1 MPSKD
6 EKRAELLAALPHFTG
21 TERWFRHAM
30 NQRVTYTEGAQF
42 VAEKAGAY
50 WLLDEIAIVNKY
62 ERKVQREEFQVW
74 KLTVKDSVGL
84 LVCEDGNNNVVNR
97 RRIPFTDFPL
107 DKFELWFENNV
118 IMLPSER

>member
-50 WLLDEIAIVNKY
+50 WLLDEIAIVN
-62 ERKVQREEFQVW
+62 W

>member
-50 WLLDEIAIVNKY
+50 WLLDEIADR
-62 ERKVQREEFQVW
+62 EGQRWTLGVRGRQQQ
-74 KLTVKDSVGL
+74 
-84 LVCEDGNNNVVNR
+84 R
-97 RRIPFTDFPL
+97 RQSSAHP
-107 DKFELWFENNV
+107 V
-118 IMLPSER
+118 H